1 MSLINTSD
9 PLLNELVD
17 ELQTLDDTAKQELLR
32 LARLHNFI
40 AKNKHKK
47 YATIPKG
54 EKPPTL
60 AQIVKWQHAARKQ
73 AKQ

>member
-9 PLLNELVD
+9 TLLNEIVN
-17 ELQTLDDTAKQELLR
+17 ELQTLDEKTKEEVLKQLKIR
-32 LARLHNFI
+32 NFI

-54 EKPPTL
+54 EKPPTM
-60 AQIVKWQHAARKQ
+60 AQIVKWQHAARKT